1 MYKIECYKCL
11 KLKPSKLQSSFNRLM
26 ILIWPYIQRRTT
38 FFQHEDT
45 QSCDTYVGSTPH
57 LNFFFN
63 SKIVLVFR
71 KLESSSF
78 HSFAPTTETDIA
90 FRLVRVY
97 LCTKSFFLR
106 ILNKQFGSQTVNMLF
121 KLTGSVLMNWLL

>member
-1 MYKIECYKCL
+1 MYNFL
-11 KLKPSKLQSSFNRLM
+11 KLKLSKSQSSNNVFHR
-26 ILIWPYIQRRTT
+26 Q
-38 FFQHEDT
+38 DT

-57 LNFFFN
+57 LNFVLN
-63 SKIVLVFR
+63 SKIVFMFR

-97 LCTKSFFLR
+97 F
-106 ILNKQFGSQTVNMLF
+106 
-121 KLTGSVLMNWLL
+121 